1 MRLFSSSLRTRFIVA
16 FIALQFV
23 LLTILAFNTHRIWS
37 EMVRQENEQQ
47 VQAISRL
54 LKSSFLPAMA
64 AGNRVKA
71 ADLLDNLQAA
81 EGIDY
86 LVLFDANQRVIA
98 ARGWDT
104 SIKMP
109 AIESGSATGILS
121 AQLVHA
127 RVGLEYGGEAL
138 GEIRFGVLTE
148 ALRTGLERLFWQ
160 NGFILLIGF
169 LLLSGFL
176 IYAGAW
182 LSRHLQSMILAT
194 ETSATGFFQP
204 IPVPAGADP
213 IAKISQR
220 FNEMARSIK
229 AHVLALNQS
238 EAKYQAIADSSA
250 SVEIL
255 LSADEKLVW
264 VNAAVLRITG
274 YTVNECML
282 LPDFPLTIATPEER
296 LRLEETLQA
305 AVQQQTSELDYEFRA
320 MRRDGSL
327 FWAAASWQPMFDVNH
342 SYQGLRLSIR
352 DNSEIKDERLAL
364 RKSVIELRQIQS
376 LGKSYLQHAESER
389 ARMLALLA
397 AMRFGVL
404 FVDNENRIVF
414 FNPAFCEMWGLSSQ
428 QIMIGRPIGQILQLA
443 DNRPAMGDVL
453 SYYLEELASLEERV
467 DFGEVTLND
476 NRVVLQSCYR
486 VMDPQGET
494 NGRMWVY
501 EDVTQQRLIA
511 ERMVSLAERDA
522 LTGLYNRHRF
532 QQELNRMVSEAD
544 RRQTMMALVFFDL
557 DEFKLVND
565 SFGHSVGDDLLKS
578 IAREVGKQVRLH
590 EVFARLGGDEF
601 AVLLP
606 ECDEFEVSKLAE
618 RIVQTVMQTQFAAG
632 NHTMR
637 PSTSVGV
644 ALYPLHADSAD
655 QLVAHADTAMYQAKA
670 AGKGTWR
677 VYRPESDHNRS
688 ELSRLSWKERIVDAL
703 ENDGFEL
710 HYQGI
715 YHTHDRSL
723 AHLEALV
730 RMKDV
735 GSPGGIIMPG
745 QFIGHAEKTGKIVDL
760 DRWVIKEVIQLLAQ
774 YPDCPSIAVNVSG
787 RSFDEPELPSHI
799 ASLLAHYKVNP
810 KRLLVELTETSAVS
824 DLSDAQR
831 FIDALRD
838 TGCVVCLDD
847 FGVGFASFAY
857 LKQLKA
863 DVLKIDGLF
872 IRDLP
877 NDRDSQIF
885 VRGMV
890 SIAHDMGKTTIAE
903 FVESETIFNMLLEFG
918 VDQVQGYWLD
928 KPQKNHPGFK

>member
-1 MRLFSSSLRTRFIVA
+1 MSLFSFSPRTRFIVA
-16 FIALQFV
+16 FCVLQIVLFV
-23 LLTILAFNTHRIWS
+23 VLVVNTQRIWS
-37 EMVRQENEQQ
+37 EIVQQENEQH
-47 VQAISRL
+47 VQSLSRL
-54 LKSSFLPAMA
+54 LKTAFIPSMV

-71 ADLLDNLQAA
+71 ADLLDSLQTAD
-81 EGIDY
+81 GIEY
-86 LVLFDANQRVIA
+86 LVLLDANHRVIA
-98 ARGWDT
+98 ARGWDV
-104 SIKMP
+104 SKPMP
-109 AIESGSATGILS
+109 VIEPGMLMAPKAGRLM
-121 AQLVHA
+121 HA
-127 RVGLEYGGEAL
+127 RLSLDSGGEFL
-138 GEIRFGVLTE
+138 GEIRFGVLTD
-148 ALRTGLERLFWQ
+148 ALSSGFDRLVLQ
-160 NGFILLIGF
+160 NG
-169 LLLSGFL
+169 LLLLLGFVLLSALL
-176 IYAGAW
+176 IYAAW
-182 LSRHLQSMILAT
+182 WISNHLQRMIQAT
-194 ETSATGFFQP
+194 EASATGFFEP
-204 IPVPAGADP
+204 MTVPAGEDQ
-213 IAKISQR
+213 ITKISQR
-220 FNEMARSIK
+220 FNEMALSIK
-229 AHVLALNQS
+229 AHVQALNQS
-238 EAKYQAIADSSA
+238 ETTYQAIADAST
-250 SVEIL
+250 SVELL
-255 LSADEKLVW
+255 LSPEGKLLW
-264 VNAAVLRITG
+264 VNAAVSRLTA
-274 YTVNECML
+274 YSVNECML

-296 LRLEETLQA
+296 LRVEETLRSA
-305 AVQQQTSELDYEFRA
+305 IEQQSSEQDYEFRA
-320 MRRDGSL
+320 MRRDGTL

-453 SYYLEELASLEERV
+453 SYYLEEFASLEERV

-476 NRVVLQSCYR
+476 NRIILQSCYR

-522 LTGLYNRHRF
+522 LTGLFNRHRF
-532 QQELNRMVSEAD
+532 QQELHRMVSEAD
-544 RRQTMMALVFFDL
+544 RRQTTMALVFFDL

-565 SFGHSVGDDLLKS
+565 SFGHTVGDELLKS

-606 ECDEFEVSKLAE
+606 ECDEFEVSKLAD
-618 RIVQTVMQTQFAAG
+618 RIVQTVLQMQFVAG
-632 NHTMR
+632 NHPMR

-644 ALYPLHADSAD
+644 AMYPLHANSPD

-677 VYRPESDHNRS
+677 IYRPESDHTRS
-688 ELSRLSWKERIVDAL
+688 ELSRLSWKERIIDAL
-703 ENDGFEL
+703 EHDGFEL

-715 YHTHDRSL
+715 YHTEDKSL

-730 RMKDV
+730 RMKDAD
-735 GSPGGIIMPG
+735 SPGGIIMPG
-745 QFIGHAEKTGKIVDL
+745 QFIPHAEKTGKIVDL
-760 DRWVIKEVIQLLAQ
+760 DRWVIREVIQLLAQ

-787 RSFDEPELPSHI
+787 RSFDEPELPLYI
-799 ASLLAHYKVNP
+799 ASLLAQYKVNP

-877 NDRDSQIF
+877 NDSDSQIF

-928 KPQKNHPGFK
+928 KPQKNHPGLR

>member
-1 MRLFSSSLRTRFIVA
+1 MSLFSFSPRTRFIGA
-16 FIALQFV
+16 LIALQVV
-23 LLTILAFNTHRIWS
+23 LLAILALNTHRIWS

-47 VQAISRL
+47 VHAISRL
-54 LKSSFLPAMA
+54 LKSSFTPSMA
-64 AGNRVKA
+64 TGNRVKA
-71 ADLLDNLQAA
+71 ADLLDSLQTAD
-81 EGIDY
+81 GMDY
-86 LVLFDANQRVIA
+86 LVLLDTSQQVIA
-98 ARGWDT
+98 ARGWDV
-104 SIKMP
+104 SRKMP
-109 AIESGSATGILS
+109 TIEPGSMSTPVVGGGT
-121 AQLVHA
+121 HA
-127 RVGLEYGGEAL
+127 RVILESGGEAL
-138 GEIRFGVLTE
+138 GEIRFGVSVDVLN
-148 ALRTGLERLFWQ
+148 AGLERLFWQ
-160 NGFILLIGF
+160 NGFILLLGF
-169 LLLSGFL
+169 LSISGFL
-176 IYAGAW
+176 IFAGVW
-182 LSRHLQSMILAT
+182 ISKHLQGMIQAT
-194 ETSATGFFQP
+194 ETSATGFFEP
-204 IPVPAGADP
+204 ITVPAGSAQV
-213 IAKISQR
+213 AKISQR
-220 FNEMARSIK
+220 FNEMARAIK

-250 SVEIL
+250 SVELL
-255 LSADEKLVW
+255 LSPAGKLLW
-264 VNAAVLRITG
+264 VNAAVSRITG
-274 YTVNECML
+274 YSVNECML

-296 LRLEETLQA
+296 LRVEDTLRA
-305 AVQQQTSELDYEFRA
+305 AIEQQSTEQDYEFRA

-327 FWAAASWQPMFDVNH
+327 FWGAASWQPMFDVH
-342 SYQGLRLSIR
+342 HCYQGLRLSIR
-352 DNSEIKDERLAL
+352 DNTEIKDERLAL

-476 NRVVLQSCYR
+476 NRIILQSCHR

-522 LTGLYNRHRF
+522 LTGLFNRHRF
-532 QQELNRMVSEAD
+532 QQELHRMVSEAD
-544 RRQTMMALVFFDL
+544 RRQSTMALVFFDL

-565 SFGHSVGDDLLKS
+565 SFGHSVGDELLKS

-606 ECDEFEVSKLAE
+606 ECDEFEVSKLAD
-618 RIVQTVMQTQFAAG
+618 RIVQTVMQTQFVAG
-632 NHTMR
+632 NHQMR
-637 PSTSVGV
+637 PATSVGV
-644 ALYPLHADSAD
+644 ALYPLHANSPD
-655 QLVAHADTAMYQAKA
+655 QLVAFADTAMYQAKA

-677 VYRPESDHNRS
+677 IYRPDSDHTRS
-688 ELSRLSWKERIVDAL
+688 ELSRLSWKERIIDAL
-703 ENDGFEL
+703 EHDGFEL

-723 AHLEALV
+723 ADLEALV
-730 RMKDV
+730 RMKDAD
-735 GSPGGIIMPG
+735 SPGGIIMPG
-745 QFIGHAEKTGKIVDL
+745 QFIPHAEKTGKIVDL

-774 YPDCPSIAVNVSG
+774 YPDCPSIAINVSG
-787 RSFDEPELPSHI
+787 RSFDEPELPLYI
-799 ASLLAHYKVNP
+799 ARLLTHYKVNP
-810 KRLLVELTETSAVS
+810 QRLLVELTETSAVS
-824 DLSDAQR
+824 DMSDAQR

-890 SIAHDMGKTTIAE
+890 GIAHDMGKTTIAE
-903 FVESETIFNMLLEFG
+903 FVESETIFNMLVEFG

-928 KPQKNHPGFK
+928 KPQKNHSGLR